1 MNKYIGIK
9 LLLKKI
15 ENIEKSLSES
25 LDISSDGYEELETL
39 EDVKEYHLDFMV
51 EVREQLNLLTL
62 SVHDLH
68 KFNHKFILNKDKK
81 QDKKIDTQSKEL
93 KKEILRYR
101 Y

>member
-1 MNKYIGIK
+1 MNKYISIK

-39 EDVKEYHLDFMV
+39 EDAKEYLLDFMV

-68 KFNHKFILNKDKK
+68 KFNNKFILNEDKK
-81 QDKKIDTQSKEL
+81 QDEKIDNQSEEL
-93 KKEILRYR
+93 KKEILGYR